1 MVHPDGMRILVLALL
16 MIVLGAFTLPLSA
29 LFLDGSDTGENLIIP
44 VALVISCLIGAVLA
58 VPVLEP
64 EIPAGKRALIG
75 VGLGMLGLVVGVVVF
90 FLLLN
95 GFDGA

>member
-1 MVHPDGMRILVLALL
+1 MVHPDRMRIFALALL

-29 LFLDGSDTGENLIIP
+29 LFLDGSETGENLIIP
-44 VALVISCLIGAVLA
+44 VALVISCVIGAVLA
-58 VPVLEP
+58 VPVLEQDV
-64 EIPAGKRALIG
+64 PALRRALIG
-75 VGLGMLGLVVGVVVF
+75 AGLGLLGLVVGVVVF